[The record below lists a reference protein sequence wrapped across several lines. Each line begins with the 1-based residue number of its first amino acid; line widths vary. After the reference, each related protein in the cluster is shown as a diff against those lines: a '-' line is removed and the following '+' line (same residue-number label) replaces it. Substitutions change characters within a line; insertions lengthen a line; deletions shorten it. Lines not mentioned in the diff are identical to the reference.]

1 MAVVD
6 CKMTLTWMEDS
17 AGSKLLSALQRNII
31 IIVIII
37 VYVCLSIVKEV
48 EYYTIQPSRDD
59 CSSAAT
65 AAGALAAEYCEI
77 FCRSVSFNMPREVS
91 SRVALKYASILMLTE
106 LMEKNMNTPRK
117 LTLLKE
123 E

>member
-1 MAVVD
+1 
-6 CKMTLTWMEDS
+6 MTLTWMEDS
-17 AGSKLLSALQRNII
+17 AGRELLSALQRNII

-48 EYYTIQPSRDD
+48 EYYTIQPSRDG

-77 FCRSVSFNMPREVS
+77 FCLSVSFNMPREVS

-117 LTLLKE
+117 LTLSKE

>member
-48 EYYTIQPSRDD
+48 EYYTIQPSRDG

-77 FCRSVSFNMPREVS
+77 FCLSVSFNMPREVS
-91 SRVALKYASILMLTE
+91 SRVALKYASISMLTE